1 MYKAR
6 TNTTTS
12 TTLITGNTFPAK
24 DALRALGGRWDAQ
37 AKGWRVPTAAAPRAW
52 ALVKAAPAKA
62 APGTARA
69 YRSRGVW
76 TGCPCGARELP
87 GGGLSSNACAD
98 CRYDDE

>member
-1 MYKAR
+1 M
-6 TNTTTS
+6 TNT
-12 TTLITGNTFPAK
+12 LIVGNTYPVK
-24 DALRALGGRWDAQ
+24 DQLRALGGRWDAV

-62 APGTARA
+62 RT
-69 YRSRGVW
+69 YQSRGVW

-87 GGGLSSNACAD
+87 GGGLSANACAD